1 MVVTFNVF
9 NNSFWI
15 CPDEIFKLKKNDK
28 SKIQYKN
35 WKLIV
40 K

>member
-15 CPDEIFKLKKNDK
+15 CPDEIFKLKKMIKAKFNIRIG
-28 SKIQYKN
+28 S
-35 WKLIV
+35 
-40 K
+40 